1 MCEGIVKKYQSNG
14 KIKQCYCVG
23 RIKWY
28 SLRLTGRKKLN
39 YYKQNYPQ
47 MLGTICVLK
56 KLN

>member
-47 MLGTICVLK
+47 MLGTICV
-56 KLN
+56 